1 MERVREN
8 EGRRGREE
16 GTRVHMCTGAR
27 ARGEGGVT
35 LAFSDYLRLFYV
47 CVQAP
52 PNVIK
57 MFDAP

>member
-1 MERVREN
+1 MERVRRTREREGARGGN
-8 EGRRGREE
+8 ESAH
-16 GTRVHMCTGAR
+16 VHMRTR
-27 ARGEGGVT
+27 QGGGRVT
-35 LAFSDYLRLFYV
+35 LAFSEYLRLFYV